1 MNEFSTYHLD
11 QDRQDNARC
20 QSEWSSVM
28 HANQPY
34 PGKLHQAVTKA
45 AYEMQSVHE
54 VENHTWSI
62 NLQLYI
68 SSSYPMTWGTIPIGQ
83 SKNSVYTYKELGL
96 IFIRDIIYSPPCPQL
111 SMLLGNIWGQY
122 IHLPV
127 MLYVVVD
134 TL

>member
-34 PGKLHQAVTKA
+34 PGKLHQALTKA

-54 VENHTWSI
+54 VENHTWLI

-68 SSSYPMTWGTIPIGQ
+68 SSSYPVTSPLANPKILFILM
-83 SKNSVYTYKELGL
+83 KN
-96 IFIRDIIYSPPCPQL
+96 
-111 SMLLGNIWGQY
+111 
-122 IHLPV
+122 
-127 MLYVVVD
+127 
-134 TL
+134 